1 MSNTQEL
8 HKLVKSLVES
18 KKQAKE
24 AVTKAV
30 EDSQKAR
37 EESKVEHLHY

>member
-8 HKLVKSLVES
+8 QKLVKSLVES
-18 KKQAKE
+18 KKQAEK
-24 AVTKAV
+24 VVNKAA

-37 EESKVEHLHY
+37 EELEAEPLHY